1 MFVKSQMTA
10 GKIHHEAQRKRW
22 GGILKNQDVVVVLFT
37 PSPRLPDTAMT
48 VGDGNN
54 SPEESVSHMTRLD
67 GNCRD
72 RMVG

>member
-10 GKIHHEAQRKRW
+10 GKIQHEAKR
-22 GGILKNQDVVVVLFT
+22 GGGKKKKNQDVVVVLFT

-54 SPEESVSHMTRLD
+54 SPEEFVSQDRKSV
-67 GNCRD
+67 
-72 RMVG
+72 V